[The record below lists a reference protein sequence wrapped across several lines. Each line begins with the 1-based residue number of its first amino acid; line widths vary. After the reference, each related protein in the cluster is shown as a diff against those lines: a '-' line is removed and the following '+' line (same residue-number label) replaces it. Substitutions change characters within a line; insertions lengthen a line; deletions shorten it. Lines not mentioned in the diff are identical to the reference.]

1 VRLSSKAIQGPRLDP
16 EVFEPES
23 VPATTLA
30 VTERLR
36 RDGATAPALSTAR
49 IEELRSSP
57 PSAAGVL
64 AAEPPSELAVER
76 VIDGPAGPLRLRVLS
91 SGKVRAC
98 YLHAHGGGWALGGPD
113 RQDQTLLRFANA
125 ARVAVVAFG
134 YRLTPE
140 HPHAAGLLRT
150 ASRRSA
156 GLPPMGS
163 ASLARGD

>member
-1 VRLSSKAIQGPRLDP
+1 VRFSIKAIQGPRLDSG
-16 EVFEPES
+16 VFKPGS
-23 VPATTLA
+23 VPAATLA

-36 RDGATAPALSTAR
+36 QQGTTGPELSTAR
-49 IEELRSSP
+49 IEELKSLASERRRAGGR
-57 PSAAGVL
+57 AAVRLCGG
-64 AAEPPSELAVER
+64 AR
-76 VIDGPAGPLRLRVLS
+76 DRRPAGPLGLRVLS

-98 YLHAHGGGWALGGPD
+98 YLHVHGGGWALGGPD
-113 RQDQTLLRFANA
+113 RHDQTLLRFASA
-125 ARVAVVAFG
+125 ARVALIAVD

-140 HPHAAGLLRT
+140 HPHPAGP